1 VKALIVGAGATI
13 EECLRSGVG
22 SEAQFPLISNFAEV
36 MWKNYL
42 PHPFLNS
49 FLEHKG
55 IVVDSARRQ
64 SLQQFLDLERSKR
77 TNVEEFFEFAWN
89 SRNAFSDHPTA
100 WNDLLRFGFLVP
112 ITAAML
118 DQFKDGTGWRPLQA
132 GSLVSA
138 LLSAGD
144 LVVNLNYDTVFEIAV
159 QAAGKPLSYLPNF
172 NSDHV
177 MIAKP
182 HGSVNLLVNEKK
194 RTFSF
199 GMPQITGTV
208 VPTPDDSLADSI
220 LPPRLNK
227 HYSQHPF
234 AHLILDATLAF
245 RPNELIF
252 WGVGFTQSDLDL
264 NALYARLAMTAEF
277 VSVIN
282 PCNRTKEAASE
293 ITRRATLYFP
303 SLDSWLR
310 SRGLLS
316 SDCK

>member
-22 SEAQFPLISNFAEV
+22 SEVQFPLISNFAEV

-42 PHPFLNS
+42 PHPFLHP
-49 FLEHKG
+49 FLESKR
-55 IVVDSARRQ
+55 IVVNPTGRQ
-64 SLQQFLDLERSKR
+64 SLRQFLDLERSKC

-89 SRNAFSDHPTA
+89 SRNGFSDHPTA

-118 DQFKDGTGWRPLQA
+118 TQFKDGAGWRPLQA

-138 LLSAGD
+138 LLSGGD
-144 LVVNLNYDTVFEIAV
+144 LVVNLNYDTVFEMAV
-159 QAAGKPLSYLPNF
+159 ETAGKPISYLPNF
-172 NSDHV
+172 SSDHV

-182 HGSVNLLVNEKK
+182 HGSVNLLVNERKQ
-194 RTFSF
+194 TFCF
-199 GMPQITGTV
+199 GRPQITGTV
-208 VPTPDDSLADSI
+208 VPTPDDSLAASI
-220 LPPRLNK
+220 LPPHLNK
-227 HYSQHPF
+227 HYSQHPI
-234 AHLILDATLAF
+234 ARAILDATRHFA
-245 RPNELIF
+245 PDELIF

-282 PCNRTKEAASE
+282 PDIWTRKAASE
-293 ITRRATLYFP
+293 ITQKATLYFP

-310 SRGLLS
+310 SCGLLS
-316 SDCK
+316 SDRN